1 VRRERDITTRFIGF
15 FHLPAY
21 SQAMRSCRNFLS
33 LLLVLAL
40 MLGTGQHLTS
50 SAEMQRGA
58 PAPNLAM
65 SAMDSDMPMSGLCAK
80 CANAME
86 SDMSM
91 SGLCDKCAKKGSAT
105 HHCFGA
111 CVGAQVIMPSAGF
124 APIWADATPV
134 PFIEQH
140 FSGSSAPPDLPPP
153 KLAVLS

>member
-1 VRRERDITTRFIGF
+1 
-15 FHLPAY
+15 
-21 SQAMRSCRNFLS
+21 MRSCRDFLS

-40 MLGTGQHLTS
+40 MLGTAQHLVS

-65 SAMDSDMPMSGLCAK
+65 SAMDSDMSMSGVCAK
-80 CANAME
+80 CAKAMD

-111 CVGAQVIMPSAGF
+111 CVGAQVIMPSIGF
-124 APIWADATPV
+124 APISAGATPA
-134 PFIEQH
+134 PFIEQQ
-140 FSGSSAPPDLPPP
+140 FSGSSTSPDLPPP
-153 KLAVLS
+153 S